1 MQEEKLIEAVESIRR
16 DKHQPFRY
24 ILFTMFNGIAYGFGM
39 GLGMTLVLGLAIF
52 ILTKIIANMVN
63 IPVIGEYF
71 MQLGQII
78 EHYSKQGGKL
88 H

>member
-1 MQEEKLIEAVESIRR
+1 MQEEKLLEAIENIRR

-24 ILFTMFNGIAYGFGM
+24 ILFTMLNGVAYGLGM

-52 ILTKIIANMVN
+52 ILTQVVANMVN
-63 IPVIGEYF
+63 VPVVGYYF
-71 MQLGQII
+71 HQLGLLIDT
-78 EHYSKQGGKL
+78 YAKQGGKI